1 MHTHT
6 HTLSLF
12 QRRIQPQTRTR
23 TFIFFPPFFQADLNL
38 LAFVASVSSR
48 RRCSKD
54 AMYGLLFE

>member
-6 HTLSLF
+6 HTHILSAKNPATNKNAYLSF
-12 QRRIQPQTRTR
+12 S
-23 TFIFFPPFFQADLNL
+23 FPPFLQADLNL

-54 AMYGLLFE
+54 AVHGLLFE